1 MIPNSAAIA
10 AQNSY
15 KCYRFTNDEK
25 YLKIVGESMKSV
37 SNLIDKS
44 PLDLPSWF
52 KLYYLMEEQ
61 NTEIFISGDTRESFY
76 TDSLRTLLSSY
87 MPTTII
93 ISKDTN
99 NPDFYL
105 PIMEGRNQDEKNKV
119 YVCQNYVCDLPIDN
133 LDSLKKKINE
143 LSGAYLSK

>member
-1 MIPNSAAIA
+1 MTSLNRAALNNCSIR
-10 AQNSY
+10 SV
-15 KCYRFTNDEK
+15 CSSR
-25 YLKIVGESMKSV
+25 LK
-37 SNLIDKS
+37 
-44 PLDLPSWF
+44 
-52 KLYYLMEEQ
+52 
-61 NTEIFISGDTRESFY
+61 EISFISGDTRESFY

>member
-1 MIPNSAAIA
+1 
-10 AQNSY
+10 
-15 KCYRFTNDEK
+15 
-25 YLKIVGESMKSV
+25 
-37 SNLIDKS
+37 
-44 PLDLPSWF
+44 
-52 KLYYLMEEQ
+52 MEEQ

-76 TDSLRTLLSSY
+76 TDTLRTLLSSY